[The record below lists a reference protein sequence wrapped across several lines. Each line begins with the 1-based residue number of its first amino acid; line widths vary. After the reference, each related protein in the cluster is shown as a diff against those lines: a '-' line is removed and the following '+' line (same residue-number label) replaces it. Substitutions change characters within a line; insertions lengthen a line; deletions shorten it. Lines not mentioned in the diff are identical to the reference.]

1 MKIEITEKELETIC
15 DDLKKISLA
24 ICELYFVA
32 DGIRQNYFGG
42 EADVSKGKRDQQ
54 KAE

>member
-1 MKIEITEKELETIC
+1 MKVEITEKELETIVS
-15 DDLKKISLA
+15 DLKKISLA

-42 EADVSKGKRDQQ
+42 EAAPDKKSVNPYQ
-54 KAE
+54 E